1 MNDAQKAALRAT
13 AATIIKKLERN
24 NISGYYCDS
33 SRDAIELVQKLVPTG
48 SSVTWGGSETFRQ
61 TGVKDMLAA
70 GAYHLI
76 DGLAGETPEEQDR
89 IWQEQSTADWMF
101 MSSNAITIDGELINI
116 DGNANRLSLLLH
128 GPKHVCMLVGMN
140 KVVAD
145 IESGFKRIR
154 TVTCPANAARLH
166 TGTPCEATG
175 TCANCHTKACM
186 CCQEVI
192 TRHSRHKGRIHVIL
206 IGESL
211 GF

>member
-1 MNDAQKAALRAT
+1 MNDMQKTAYRTT

-24 NISGYYCDS
+24 NMNGYYCDS
-33 SRDAIELVQKLVPTG
+33 SREAIELVQKLVPRG
-48 SSVTWGGSETFRQ
+48 SSITWGGSETFKQ
-61 TGVKDMLAA
+61 TGVKGMLAA

-76 DGLAGETPEEQDR
+76 DGSVGETPEEQDR
-89 IWQEQSTADWMF
+89 IWQEQSVADWMF

-145 IESGFKRIR
+145 IESGLKRIR
-154 TVTCPANAARLH
+154 TVTCPANAARLR
-166 TGTPCEATG
+166 TGTPCEANG
-175 TCANCHTKACM
+175 TCANCHSKGCM

-192 TRHSRHKGRIHVIL
+192 TRHSRHEGRIHVIL